1 MDELYSLKENL
12 LSSLREYGKK
22 PEISAQS
29 LDVVNKLAQ
38 ATKNVCKVIEEVE
51 ESDGMSMDGGS
62 YRGRSYRRS
71 YRGSYEGGGASG
83 RDSYARGR
91 GSGARRDSMGR
102 YSSDGYSG
110 NEQMVSELHELMQDA
125 PDEKTRMEFQK
136 FISKIESM

>member
-12 LSSLREYGKK
+12 LSNLREYGKK

-51 ESDGMSMDGGS
+51 ESEGMSMDGGS

-71 YRGSYEGGGASG
+71 YRGSYEGGASG
-83 RDSYARGR
+83 LDSYARGR

-110 NEQMVSELHELMQDA
+110 NDEMVSELRDMMNETQD
-125 PDEKTRMEFQK
+125 ERKRMEFQK